1 MNNILIIGCGHMGS
15 ALLEAWSKNRS
26 YNFYVIDPLRFKKIN
41 KKFKSKKIKSY
52 RSIAEIK
59 KTNSFDIVLV
69 AITPQIA
76 NESLKEYKFLN
87 FKKSCLLVS
96 IVAGKKIVF
105 FNKFFPNIKQIVRV
119 MPNMPALVGEGVSCM
134 ISNNCVS
141 KANKNKI
148 QNLFSKIGLAIWLK
162 SESDID
168 SATAISGS
176 GPGYVFYII
185 NAMENAAN
193 KLGLSKELNRKIIFQ
208 TFLGSLKLQKKTKQ
222 TAEKLSNTI
231 AIKGGTTE
239 AGLKIMKKKNLNK
252 IFSETLLSAY
262 SKARELGKK

>member
-15 ALLEAWSKNRS
+15 ALLEAWSKNRT
-26 YNFYVIDPLRFKKIN
+26 YNFSVVDPVRYKTIN
-41 KKFKSKKIKSY
+41 NKFKSKKIRCYKN
-52 RSIAEIK
+52 IQAIK
-59 KTNSFDIVLV
+59 YSNNFDIVLV

-76 NESLKEYKFLN
+76 SESLKEYKFLN

-105 FNKFFPNIKQIVRV
+105 FKKFFPNIKQIIRV
-119 MPNMPALVGEGVSCM
+119 MPNMPALIGEGVSCM
-134 ISNNCVS
+134 IGSNYVS

-148 QNLFSKIGLAIWLK
+148 QKLFSKIGLAIWLK
-162 SESDID
+162 SENDID

-185 NAMENAAN
+185 DAMENAAN
-193 KLGLSKELNRKIIFQ
+193 RLGLSKELNQKIIFQ
-208 TFLGSLKLQKKTKQ
+208 TFLGSLKLQQKTKQ
-222 TAEKLSNTI
+222 TAKKLSNTI

-239 AGLKIMKKKNLNK
+239 AGLKIMKKNNLNK
-252 IFSETLLSAY
+252 IFLATLLSAY
-262 SKARELGKK
+262 SKARYLGKK

>member
-41 KKFKSKKIKSY
+41 KKFKSRKIKSY

-105 FNKFFPNIKQIVRV
+105 FNKFFPKIKQIVRI

-134 ISNNCVS
+134 TSNNYVS

-176 GPGYVFYII
+176 GPGYVFY
-185 NAMENAAN
+185 
-193 KLGLSKELNRKIIFQ
+193 IIFQ